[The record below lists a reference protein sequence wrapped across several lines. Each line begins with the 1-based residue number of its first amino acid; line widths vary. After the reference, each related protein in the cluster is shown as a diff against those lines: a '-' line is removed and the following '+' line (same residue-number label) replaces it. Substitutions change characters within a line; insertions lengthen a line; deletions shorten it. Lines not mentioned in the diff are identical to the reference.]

1 MAKRKLLN
9 SEQETILFKTLQH
22 VFKDVTLKLD
32 VEAYYECF
40 RGVY

>member
-9 SEQETILFKTLQH
+9 SEREIVLSQTLQH
-22 VFKDVTLKLD
+22 VFKDVLLKLD
-32 VEAYYECF
+32 AEAYYECF